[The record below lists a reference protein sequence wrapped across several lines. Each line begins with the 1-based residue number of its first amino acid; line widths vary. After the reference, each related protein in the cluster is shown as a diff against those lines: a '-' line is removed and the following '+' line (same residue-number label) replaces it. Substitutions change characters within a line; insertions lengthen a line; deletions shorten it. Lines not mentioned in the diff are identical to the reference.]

1 MTRKSSPSSVIKAT
15 VKEFARAERQAA
27 IQRKRAIR
35 EHEKALQ
42 QRQKPAKHEYLDQRL
57 TDVDEINGEIAEWI
71 HQLETLLESN
81 LGVEDTISFE
91 DLRIRETFPAMEIP
105 QELLTASTLP
115 TFDKPKSPPEWL
127 IQLLPFLKQQ
137 YINKLKQAESN
148 YQNIKHKFEEEES
161 NRQVSLEHFKANY
174 EWKKHSFILDI
185 KKRNAEVNELEA
197 AYLDGEESAVI
208 IYNEMLLERSEYP
221 SLEEFKYLSYTN
233 EDKAAFA
240 QEFKLAYV
248 PESKQLVIDYEL
260 PAAKIIPTIA
270 EVNYDHNKDEIQGVN
285 RKPIEIEEL
294 YQDIVAAITLRTI
307 TEVFSADLGQHLDKV
322 IFNGFVQT
330 VDSTTKKQL
339 QTYLI
344 SVQAA
349 KDSFNGIHISSVQ
362 AAKDSFNGIHIS
374 NIDKL
379 TCLRNLGA
387 EISSNLIAMHPVQP
401 IVDFNMVN
409 TKSTSPENIHP
420 TQQSSPSYGVQAAGI

>member
-1 MTRKSSPSSVIKAT
+1 MTRKSSPSNVIKAT
-15 VKEFARAERQAA
+15 VKEVARAERQAA
-27 IQRKRAIR
+27 IQRKRTVR
-35 EHEKALQ
+35 ENEKALQ
-42 QRQKPAKHEYLDQRL
+42 QRQKSLKQEYLEQRL

-71 HQLETLLESN
+71 HQLETLLECT

-91 DLRIRETFPAMEIP
+91 ELRIREIFPAIELP
-105 QELLTASTLP
+105 QELLAASTIP
-115 TFDKPKSPPEWL
+115 KFHQPKSPPQWL
-127 IQLLPFLKQQ
+127 IKLLPFLKQQ
-137 YINKLKQAESN
+137 YIKALKQAESN
-148 YQNIKHKFEEEES
+148 YQLAQKQSEEAES

-185 KKRNAEVNELEA
+185 KKRNAEVDELES

-208 IYNEMLLERSEYP
+208 IYNEMVLERSEYP

-233 EDKAAFA
+233 QDKAAFT
-240 QEFKLAYV
+240 QQFQVAYV
-248 PESKQLVIDYEL
+248 PESKQLVVNYEL

-270 EVNYDHNKDEIQGVN
+270 EVNYDHSKDEIHGVA
-285 RKPIEIEEL
+285 RKPIEIEDL

-307 TEVFSADLGQHLDKV
+307 TEVFSADLGQHLDQV

-330 VDSTTKKQL
+330 VDSITKKDI

-344 SVQAA
+344 SVRAT
-349 KDSFNGIHISSVQ
+349 KDSFSGINV
-362 AAKDSFNGIHIS
+362 N
-374 NIDKL
+374 NLDKL

-387 EISSNLIAMHPVQP
+387 EISSNLTAMRPVQP

-409 TKSTSPENIHP
+409 TKSTSPENIHAV
-420 TQQSSPSYGVQAAGI
+420 QQSSPSYGVQAAGI